1 MCYTVSCHCH
11 DNSYVAGP
19 ILIKNKI
26 TDFIL
31 IHNTCVA
38 CNLFRKTAQF
48 PCAAHNCPEKHIGTI
63 AFPSLPEDFL
73 SLIILLL
80 MRTNKPMTM
89 DLLSSLGEQRRLL
102 SDWLNC
108 YPGTQT
114 LFKHMLLKSLKTK
127 MAFER
132 AISSWLHIIACS
144 RVLGK
149 CCSFLLCLLFR
160 MAAKG
165 RAGKL
170 KLYTSYHFHLLQ
182 SNCFPCGF
190 L

>member
-1 MCYTVSCHCH
+1 MTLVIMCYTVSCHCH

-38 CNLFRKTAQF
+38 RNLFRKTAQF
-48 PCAAHNCPEKHIGTI
+48 PCAAHNCPKKHIGTI

-80 MRTNKPMTM
+80 MRTNKPMAM
-89 DLLSSLGEQRRLL
+89 DLPSSLGEQRRLL

-149 CCSFLLCLLFR
+149 CCSFFALSPFQNGSKR
-160 MAAKG
+160 
-165 RAGKL
+165 
-170 KLYTSYHFHLLQ
+170 
-182 SNCFPCGF
+182 
-190 L
+190 